1 MRIIE
6 FARVSPGCFSIVT
19 VKRRWFFWT
28 KKQMFLVQLD
38 HGVSEIVMPSMRDG
52 NRANDELHR
61 LLSTMPEYA
70 DIPEEPPDNVV
81 TLIPKHKRP

>member
-1 MRIIE
+1 MRIVDV
-6 FARVSPGCFSIVT
+6 ARVSPGCFCIVT
-19 VKRRWFFWT
+19 VKRRWLFWT

-38 HGVSEIVMPSMRDG
+38 YGVSEIVMPSRRDASRV
-52 NRANDELHR
+52 NHETHMILA
-61 LLSTMPEYA
+61 TIPEYA